1 MKGGFLLMW
10 LVISRFLLIE
20 LGVAI
25 GITIMSLFQVSK
37 QADVQMTQMKVRN
50 EK

>member
-1 MKGGFLLMW
+1 MKEEFLLIW

-25 GITIMSLFQVSK
+25 GIAIMCLFQVSK
-37 QADVQMTQMKVRN
+37 RTDEQTTQMKWRN
-50 EK
+50 EE

>member
-1 MKGGFLLMW
+1 MW

-25 GITIMSLFQVSK
+25 SITIMCLFQVSK
-37 QADVQMTQMKVRN
+37 RTDEQTTQMKRRN
-50 EK
+50 KE

>member
-10 LVISRFLLIE
+10 LMISRFLLIE

-25 GITIMSLFQVSK
+25 GITIMCLFQVSK
-37 QADVQMTQMKVRN
+37 QADEQMT
-50 EK
+50 

>member
-1 MKGGFLLMW
+1 MKGGFLLLW

-25 GITIMSLFQVSK
+25 GITIMCLFQVSK
-37 QADVQMTQMKVRN
+37 QADEQTTQMKERN
-50 EK
+50 KE

>member
-1 MKGGFLLMW
+1 MMW

-25 GITIMSLFQVSK
+25 GIAIMCLFQVSK
-37 QADVQMTQMKVRN
+37 RTDEQTTQMKWRN
-50 EK
+50 EE

>member
-10 LVISRFLLIE
+10 LVISRFLLIG

-25 GITIMSLFQVSK
+25 GITIMCLFQVSK
-37 QADVQMTQMKVRN
+37 QVDEQTTHMKRRN
-50 EK
+50 KE

>member
-1 MKGGFLLMW
+1 MLW

-25 GITIMSLFQVSK
+25 GITIMCLFQVSK
-37 QADVQMTQMKVRN
+37 QADEQTTQMKERN
-50 EK
+50 KE